1 MVQAGSQD
9 TRGSGAPPDAD
20 VQDDLQG
27 HVSAFSAL
35 SLSPQSI
42 CGMGE
47 VGGWGHMVAY
57 LPLGEQ
63 RKGGPSALCSFSH
76 CQRRPLLTTS

>member
-9 TRGSGAPPDAD
+9 TRGSGARPNAD

-35 SLSPQSI
+35 SFPHSI

-63 RKGGPSALCSFSH
+63 RK
-76 CQRRPLLTTS
+76 